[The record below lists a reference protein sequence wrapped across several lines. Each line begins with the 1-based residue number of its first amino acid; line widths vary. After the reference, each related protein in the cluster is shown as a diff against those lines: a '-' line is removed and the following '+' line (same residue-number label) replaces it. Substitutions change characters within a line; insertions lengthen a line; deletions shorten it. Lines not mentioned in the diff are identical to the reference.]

1 MKTETDAPR
10 TLAASMAEQTQR
22 AKAINSFLKLAEMPA
37 FDLSLMSKEAREKR
51 LADTYEALLY
61 AIGGLPAVRS
71 ALRVTGPGLT
81 DQQHSCA
88 IEIAIG
94 VLFGI
99 DPKAAA
105 GRMMKLEDQQSESTT
120 SSNGKARLT

>member
-1 MKTETDAPR
+1 MTDPQNETDAVR
-10 TLAASMAEQTQR
+10 KLSASMAEQAQR
-22 AKAINSFLKLAEMPA
+22 AKAISSYLKLCEMPA
-37 FDLSLMSKEAREKR
+37 LDLSLMSKEARAQR

-81 DQQHSCA
+81 DLQHTSA
-88 IEIAIG
+88 IQIAIG

-105 GRMMKLEDQQSESTT
+105 DRMMKPDCQKSAA
-120 SSNGKARLT
+120 SNGKVQLT

>member
-1 MKTETDAPR
+1 MPTDLRDENAALR
-10 TLAASMAEQTQR
+10 KLAASMAEQTQR
-22 AKAINSFLKLAEMPA
+22 AKAINSYLKLAEMPA
-37 FDLSLMSKEAREKR
+37 LDLSLMSKEARERR
-51 LADTYEALLY
+51 LGEVYECLLF

-81 DQQHSCA
+81 DQQHTLA
-88 IEIAIG
+88 IQIAVG

-105 GRMMKLEDQQSESTT
+105 ARMMKVEDQQTQEQVVH
-120 SSNGKARLT
+120 